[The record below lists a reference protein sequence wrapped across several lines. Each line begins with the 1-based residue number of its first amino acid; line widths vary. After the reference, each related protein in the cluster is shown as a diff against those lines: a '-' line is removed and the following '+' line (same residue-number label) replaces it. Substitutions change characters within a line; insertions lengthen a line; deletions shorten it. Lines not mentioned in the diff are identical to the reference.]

1 MDRSELLERYR
12 KGPEL
17 IAAVLTGAAGSE
29 LDWAPEGKWSLRQ
42 IVAHLTDSEA
52 VAYDR
57 VRRTVAEDNPTI
69 VRYDQEAWARRLNYE
84 KRKLSDALELF
95 RRLRA
100 ENYEL
105 VSSLP
110 DAAFARTANHTE
122 FGTLTLE
129 NIVETYAKH
138 AESHAKQIRD
148 LRERFKAERGRQA
161 PA

>member
-17 IAAVLTGAAGSE
+17 VAAVLTGAAGAE
-29 LDWAPEGKWSLRQ
+29 LDWAPEGKWSLRE
-42 IVAHLTDSEA
+42 IVSHLADSEA
-52 VAYDR
+52 VGYDR
-57 VRRTVAEDNPTI
+57 VRRTIAEDNPTVI
-69 VRYDQEAWARRLNYE
+69 RYDQDAWARSLNYQ

-110 DAAFARTANHTE
+110 DAAFARTANHSE
-122 FGTLTLE
+122 FGPLTLE
-129 NIVETYAKH
+129 SIVETYAKH
-138 AESHAKQIRD
+138 AESHARQIRD
-148 LRERFKAERGRQA
+148 LRERFKAERAR
-161 PA
+161 PASA